1 MKSIKSAPGIL
12 LTRGKAGG
20 GFAVRRATLALL
32 AALAALA
39 LSPCAVLAASDEVEE
54 LNFYN
59 TDLHLV
65 LKSLA
70 EKTGYP
76 FVEDVPV
83 EGKVT
88 IHVSKKTP
96 IAEVLDQML
105 RGLNLSWKLERGVY
119 HVGLKMPVKGLP
131 LGKGLLAKTYPLN
144 FMDADEAASILRS
157 LLSEYGKVTVDQWMN
172 TVTVTDI
179 GEIHESV
186 KGMLDGMDMEG
197 RRPAQ
202 INIQV
207 KVLQIDRSDGTTQ
220 DATVSWSKYNAFESV
235 GSYFA
240 NQLDWQRTSE
250 YNSFYP
256 GAFTF
261 KVGYWG
267 MDQFVAR
274 YMAYLDVS
282 RVNILSEPDLTVPND
297 KEATINVGDRIA
309 VLRTG
314 SNYSYQDVGIY
325 LKVKPKLGA
334 EGRIELDI
342 NPQITDLGATP
353 GFNNF
358 NCIDYREVKTKVEVI
373 SGGTVRIGGLV
384 FTEEQEHERRI
395 PILGDLPLL
404 GNLFKY
410 RATTKFKREVVILV
424 SPRLLESIP
433 PRCAATAGISA
444 LTGSLIA
451 GTTNVMLDWSED
463 VPFDNV
469 GVVRFNVYR
478 DIRPVV
484 GIAGMLPLTRDVR
497 GDLTSWVDLTPKR
510 RGVTYYYA
518 VTAVDG
524 AGNEQA
530 ASNSPSVTIPRR

>member
-1 MKSIKSAPGIL
+1 M
-12 LTRGKAGG
+12 TRTRPALC
-20 GFAVRRATLALL
+20 LALL
-32 AALAALA
+32 AALALA
-39 LSPCAVLAASDEVEE
+39 PVMAWAASDEIEE

-76 FVEDVPV
+76 FVEDIPV

-119 HVGLKMPVKGLP
+119 HIGLKMPVKGLP
-131 LGKGLLAKTYPLN
+131 LGKGLLSKTYPLN
-144 FMDADEAASILRS
+144 FTAADEAASILRP
-157 LLSEYGKVTVDQWMN
+157 LLSEYGKVTVDQGMN

-186 KGMLDGMDMEG
+186 KGMLDGMDTEG

-207 KVLQIDRSDGTTQ
+207 KILQIDRSDGTTQ
-220 DATVSWSKYNAFESV
+220 EATVSWNKYNAFEMI

-240 NQLDWQRTSE
+240 DGLDWQRTSE
-250 YNSFYP
+250 SNSFYP

-274 YMAYLDVS
+274 YMAYLDAS
-282 RVNILSEPDLTVPND
+282 RVNILSEPDVTVPND
-297 KEATINVGDRIA
+297 RAATINVGEKWAI
-309 VLRTG
+309 LRTG
-314 SNYSYQDVGIY
+314 GNYSYQDVGIN
-325 LKVKPKLGA
+325 LVVKPKLGA
-334 EGRIELDI
+334 EGRIELEV
-342 NPQITDLGATP
+342 NPQISNDGPGA

-358 NCIDYREVKTKVEVI
+358 SCIDYREVKTKVEVV
-373 SGGTVRIGGLV
+373 SGGTIRIGGLV
-384 FTEEQEHERRI
+384 FTEEKENEARI
-395 PILGDLPLL
+395 PVLGDLPLL
-404 GNLFKY
+404 GNLFKSRTTSKY
-410 RATTKFKREVVILV
+410 RREVVILV
-424 SPRLLESIP
+424 SPRLLEGIP

-444 LTGSLIA
+444 LTASLIA

-469 GVVRFNVYR
+469 GVVRYNVYR

-484 GIAGMLPLTRDVR
+484 GIVGMVPITRDVR
-497 GDLTSWVDLTPKR
+497 GDLASWVDLTPKR
-510 RGVTYYYA
+510 RGIAYYYA

-530 ASNSPSVTIPRR
+530 VSNSPTVAIPRR